1 MAQSLQDN
9 TRNVPPLPSSPQ
21 HSISIT
27 LDHPNSSSYT
37 ISIWKGRGRKILS
50 PRLVV
55 PIINGRIESCLFMG
69 APLLVSV
76 HCNLFSPP
84 LLNCFRG
91 GGEDKGPHCRP
102 STTGRPCRNPILSTQ
117 PTFPPSS
124 SLKLTPMPVIEQP
137 IPPPF
142 SKNQYC
148 I

>member
-9 TRNVPPLPSSPQ
+9 TRNVLPLLSSPQ

-27 LDHPNSSSYT
+27 LEHPNSSSYT
-37 ISIWKGRGRKILS
+37 ISIWEGRGRKILS

-69 APLLVSV
+69 APFLVSV
-76 HCNLFSPP
+76 HRTLFSPP

-91 GGEDKGPHCRP
+91 GGGQGSSLSSLHDGAPPPQSHFIHTTHLP
-102 STTGRPCRNPILSTQ
+102 SLLPSEVNPIARYRETY
-117 PTFPPSS
+117 PPA
-124 SLKLTPMPVIEQP
+124 LLQ
-137 IPPPF
+137 
-142 SKNQYC
+142 C